1 MMKKYL
7 YLFLHVKHGIKLL
20 QKFQVS
26 RMMMFLQTMILIK
39 EEDFQD
45 MKLLGKII
53 IKHYNIF

>member
-20 QKFQVS
+20 QNFQIS

-45 MKLLGKII
+45 MKLLGKI
-53 IKHYNIF
+53 YNKVLKYF